1 MVNKFSEVE
10 RISKSGEIVVEV
22 AKSELGLGSSEAL
35 ISCSNCLIFGLSEP
49 SPSVKN
55 FIKLLGSVGPGPS
68 PVLIG
73 SKETIFSFSKVDGL
87 KGSVCGID
95 EKVVVV
101 VDAVVVVDLSGAD
114 FSDSKLMLFSS
125 LFPMKNC
132 MKLLP
137 TGLPSA
143 LFNMVAASLE
153 NRLGFEGGDLTG
165 GGGGV
170 VVVVV
175 VVVVVLVVVVVG
187 SVVVV
192 VEKEKTISGWFSSG
206 ICWLIEPLVGANLN
220 GTGLLRLES

>member
-1 MVNKFSEVE
+1 MANKFSEVE

-55 FIKLLGSVGPGPS
+55 FIKLLGSVGLAPS

-73 SKETIFSFSKVDGL
+73 SKETVLSFSKVDGL

-101 VDAVVVVDLSGAD
+101 VDSVVVVVDLSGAD

-143 LFNMVAASLE
+143 LFNMVAALLE
-153 NRLGFEGGDLTG
+153 NRLGFEGEDLTG
-165 GGGGV
+165 GGVVFV

-175 VVVVVLVVVVVG
+175 VVVAVVVVVVVVVVVG

-206 ICWLIEPLVGANLN
+206 IC
-220 GTGLLRLES
+220 